1 MPPKIDAGDTAWVLG
16 ATALVLLMTPA
27 LGFFYGGMVRRKNA
41 LATIMQSF
49 IIIALISVQWV
60 LFGYSLAFGPDV
72 GGVIGSLKWVG
83 LNFVGGEPN
92 PDYAATIP
100 HQAFM
105 AFQLM
110 FAIITPALITGAFA
124 ERMKFK
130 AFLIFTVLWATFVYD
145 PLAHWVWG
153 AGGWLHNMG
162 VLDFAGGIVVHISSG
177 FAALA
182 AALVMGKRLGFSKE
196 PMESHNASYVVLGAG
211 LLWFGWFGFNAGS
224 ALTAGALA
232 GSAFLATNTAGAMA
246 ALTWMTISWWRGGK
260 PSIVGAAT
268 GGVVGLAAVTPASGF
283 IGPMAAI
290 VIGLGAGIFCYMAL
304 QLRAK
309 LKLDDSLD
317 VWGCHGIGGIWG
329 TIAAGLF
336 ASTAINA
343 AGANGL
349 FHGNPGQL
357 GIQLLA
363 IGVSI
368 VWAFGMTAL
377 ILKILDWTM
386 GLRVSKDEEE
396 VGLDLAQHGERAY
409 QL

>member
-16 ATALVLLMTPA
+16 AAALVLIMTPA

-49 IIIALISVQWV
+49 IVIAIISIQWV

-83 LNFVGGEPN
+83 LNLVGGDPN

-100 HQAFM
+100 HQVFM
-105 AFQLM
+105 LFQLM

-130 AFLIFTVLWATFVYD
+130 AFLIFTVLWATIVYD

-153 AGGWLHNMG
+153 SGGWLRNLG

-177 FAALA
+177 FASLA
-182 AALVMGKRLGFSKE
+182 AAIVMGKRLGFGKE
-196 PMESHNASYVVLGAG
+196 PMESHNASYIVMGAAF
-211 LLWFGWFGFNAGS
+211 LWFGWFGFNAGS
-224 ALTAGALA
+224 ALSAGALA

-246 ALTWMTISWWRGGK
+246 ALTWMTISWWRSGK
-260 PSIVGAAT
+260 PSIIGAAT
-268 GGVVGLAAVTPASGF
+268 GGVVGLAAVTPAAGY
-283 IGPMAAI
+283 IGPMSAI
-290 VIGLGAGIFCYMAL
+290 IIGLGAGIFCYMAL

-329 TIAAGLF
+329 TLAAGLF
-336 ASTAINA
+336 ASTAINKG
-343 AGANGL
+343 GADGL
-349 FHGNPGQL
+349 FFGNPGQL
-357 GIQLLA
+357 GVQLLA
-363 IGVSI
+363 IGVSM
-368 VWAFGMTAL
+368 VWAFGMTFL

-386 GLRVSKDEEE
+386 GLRVNKQEEE
-396 VGLDLAQHGERAY
+396 MGLDMAQHGEVAY